1 MTDTVLQTR
10 GLTKY
15 YGKDLALDH
24 LDLKIP
30 KGCICGFIGRNGAGK
45 TTAIKLMLGLLKP
58 TAGSASL
65 LGCDCGE
72 LTPAIRQRIG
82 YVTEGHRLIRWMSI
96 AQLEKLQRA
105 FYPKQWDRKLFADMI
120 EYFGLSKRKK
130 IKHLSNGQRAQVS
143 LALTLA
149 PNPEFLIMDDPTLGL
164 DPAIRR
170 QFLEGMIKLIM
181 SENRTILFSSHIL
194 ADVERVANRI
204 VVLDKGVLRANCT
217 LEEFRSSIKR
227 FKFSYKEKVPANIE
241 IDGLLR
247 CRSFENQLELT
258 LVGTAEAKIEQ
269 WASYSGAESYQPVIM
284 NLEDQFIEYTE
295 SAGKKRLFQW
305 ETA

>member
-1 MTDTVLQTR
+1 MTDTVLETS

-58 TAGSASL
+58 TAGSVSL

-72 LTPAIRQRIG
+72 LTPEIRQRVG
-82 YVTEGHRLIRWMSI
+82 YVTEGHRLIRWMTI

-105 FYPKQWDRKLFADMI
+105 FYPKQWDRTLFADMI
-120 EYFGLSKRKK
+120 EYFGLSKKKK

-149 PNPEFLIMDDPTLGL
+149 PNPELLIMDDPTLGL

-204 VVLDKGVLRANCT
+204 VVLDKGVLRANCS
-217 LEEFRSSIKR
+217 LEEFRSAVTKV
-227 FKFSYKEKVPANIE
+227 KFSYKDQAPTNIE
-241 IDGLLR
+241 IDGLLNS
-247 CRSFENQLELT
+247 RSFENQLELT
-258 LVGTAEAKIEQ
+258 LVGTDQAKIEK
-269 WASYSGAESYQPVIM
+269 WASYSGAENYQPVKM

-295 SAGKKRLFQW
+295 PAGKKRLFQW
-305 ETA
+305 ETK